1 MRTFF
6 LSPTAY
12 GDGLTSATLG
22 VVRALQKR
30 GVKVGFFK
38 PISQPIR
45 SEKNKD
51 KSLNSGK
58 VKSDAANVEDKSS
71 FFINSVTGFKAP
83 KSIELDYAQRLL
95 SEGKRGD
102 LMEEVV
108 RQFQEIDNVDVIV
121 VEGLVPTRALP
132 YSDQLNAAIVRSLD
146 ASVLIVAAP
155 NDDDAQSFEERV
167 EIAAEMYGGVKS
179 DKVLGVIVNKV
190 GKPDEYHI
198 VNAVDDDVSHRT
210 LSAKQ
215 CLNAV
220 KEQYSFLKRNSL
232 RIAGAIP
239 WTPVLLAPRTNEIA
253 EYLGAEWVNEGEAL
267 SRRMRSISICARTVP
282 NITRVL
288 RAGELL
294 VMPGDR
300 DAIFLAACMAALN
313 GVPLAGVLLTG
324 GLLPD
329 PRIIEL
335 CQAALAGGLPV
346 MSVPSTSFGTA
357 TALTRMNLEV
367 PMDDKQRIENV
378 MDTFSSFIDSKWL
391 QEQSDIHREARMSPP
406 AFRHQLIKRA
416 SKANK
421 RVVLPEGDEPRTVQ
435 AAAICHQKGI
445 AHCVLLAKP
454 EAVYRVAK
462 AQGVILPDDIEIIDP
477 ASITNN
483 YIEPMVELRKHKGL
497 TAPMAEAQLTDNV
510 VLGTMMLALDEV
522 DGLVSGA
529 VHTTANT
536 IRPAFQLIKTR
547 KDAPIASSVFFM
559 LLPDNV
565 LVYGDCAINP
575 DPTAEQLASIAIQS
589 AESAAAF
596 GIKPRVAMISYSTG
610 TSGAGVE
617 VEKVNKATQIV
628 REKAPHIEIDGPLQY
643 DAAAIAS
650 VAQKKAPDSP
660 VAGKATVFIFP
671 DLNTG
676 NTTYKAVQRSA
687 DVVSIGP
694 MLQGLNKPV
703 NDLSRGALVDDIVYT
718 IALTAIQAHKPE

>member
-30 GVKVGFFK
+30 GLTVGFFK
-38 PISQPIR
+38 PISQPMQAG
-45 SEKNKD
+45 KNK
-51 KSLNSGK
+51 GK
-58 VKSDAANVEDKSS
+58 DTSITEDKSS
-71 FFINSVTGFKAP
+71 FFIRSVTGFVAP
-83 KSIELDYAQRLL
+83 DSIDLDYAQRLL

-102 LMEEVV
+102 LMEAVV
-108 RQFQEIDNVDVIV
+108 RQFQEISNVDVVV

-155 NDDDAQSFEERV
+155 NEDDAQSFEERV
-167 EIAAEMYGGVKS
+167 EIAAEMYDGINS
-179 DKVLGVIVNKV
+179 EKVLGVIVNKV
-190 GKPDEYHI
+190 GKPDEYKI
-198 VNAVDDDVSHRT
+198 VNAVDDEVSHP
-210 LSAKQ
+210 S
-215 CLNAV
+215 LNVIQSYALV
-220 KEQYSFLKRNSL
+220 NQQFPFFKKNKLH
-232 RIAGAIP
+232 IAGAIP
-239 WTPVLLAPRTNEIA
+239 WTPELLAPRTSEIA
-253 EYLGAEWVNEGEAL
+253 KYLDAEWINEGDAD
-267 SRRMRSISICARTVP
+267 SRRMHSISICARTVP

-294 VMPGDR
+294 VVPGDR
-300 DAIFLAACMAALN
+300 DDVFLAAGMAALN

-324 GLLPD
+324 SLQPD
-329 PRIIEL
+329 SRVMEL
-335 CQAALAGGLPV
+335 CQAALASGLPV
-346 MSVPSTSFGTA
+346 MSVSSTSFGTA

-378 MDTFSSFIDSKWL
+378 MDTFSGFIDSQWL
-391 QEQSDIHREARMSPP
+391 KEQSDIQREARMSPP
-406 AFRHQLIKRA
+406 AFRYQLIKRA

-421 RVVLPEGDEPRTVQ
+421 RIVLPEGDEPRTVK

-445 AHCVLLAKP
+445 AHCILLAKP
-454 EAVYRVAK
+454 ESVHRVAK
-462 AQGVILPDDIEIIDP
+462 AQGVTLPDDIEIIDP
-477 ASITNN
+477 SSIVKN
-483 YIEPMVELRKHKGL
+483 YIAPMVELRKHKGL
-497 TAPMAEAQLTDNV
+497 TAPMAEAQLSDTV

-575 DPTAEQLASIAIQS
+575 DPTAEQLAAIAIQS
-589 AESAAAF
+589 SESAESF
-596 GIKPRVAMISYSTG
+596 GIKSRVAMISYSTG

-650 VAQKKAPDSP
+650 VAKKKAPNSS

-687 DVVSIGP
+687 DVISIGP

-703 NDLSRGALVDDIVYT
+703 NDLSRGAKVDDIVYT